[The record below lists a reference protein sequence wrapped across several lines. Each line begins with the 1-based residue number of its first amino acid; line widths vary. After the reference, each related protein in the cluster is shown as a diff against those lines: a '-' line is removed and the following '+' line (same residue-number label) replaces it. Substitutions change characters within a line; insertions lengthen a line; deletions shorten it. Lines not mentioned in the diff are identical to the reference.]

1 MKGLI
6 IVLDSVRLDVFREAD
21 TPNFDS
27 LGETVEAYSHGS
39 WTRPSVVSILS
50 GYLPSSRLGQPFK
63 PSWVMLSRE
72 VFHEREVRAWF
83 LNSNAWVHNMA
94 PRAYTEKWYP
104 EPWSGPKMVEDA
116 CRILRAF
123 ENSFVVM
130 LLTETHGPYNYRRD
144 IPYEEFVSRVKAYN
158 RGVDNDAP
166 EEARERSMEAIEYVD
181 GLVKPLLD
189 LADCVIVTS
198 DHGELM
204 GEHHLIGHD
213 PSMPF
218 HPVLVRV
225 PLIVWGE
232 FPWGRGLRI
241 G

>member
-1 MKGLI
+1 MKTLLV
-6 IVLDSVRLDVFREAD
+6 VLDSVRYDVFLEAS
-21 TPNFDS
+21 TPNLDS
-27 LGETVEAYSHGS
+27 LGNVVEAYAHGT
-39 WTRPSVVSILS
+39 WTRPSMTSVLS
-50 GYLPSSRLGQPFK
+50 GYLPTSALGQPFK

-104 EPWSGPKMVEDA
+104 EPWSGPRMVEDA
-116 CRILRAF
+116 RKILKAF
-123 ENSFVVM
+123 ENVFVAL
-130 LLTETHGPYNYRRD
+130 LLTETHGPYNYRKD
-144 IPYEEFVSRVKAYN
+144 IPYEEFVNKVKAYN
-158 RGVDNDAP
+158 GGVDNDAP
-166 EEARERSMEAIEYVD
+166 EEARERSMKAVEYVD
-181 GLVKPLLD
+181 GLLKPLLD
-189 LADCVIVTS
+189 VAEGIVVTS

-218 HPVLVRV
+218 HPVLLRV

-232 FPWGRGLRI
+232 LR
-241 G
+241 